1 MRRVLCL
8 FALAA
13 VGGGLAACALVSGIN
28 GFTEMGLDASA
39 TTVTKPADARPDSPS
54 MTGTDDSPS
63 EDDTNEEPPPV
74 DDADDTGDA
83 GDASDGAPGDESVAD
98 GPTGADVDAEP
109 APEDAGDA
117 APPPTDAGDG
127 GSPLDAGDGG
137 CSMPVIHANGLG
149 QFFSDCVP
157 LGTYNAA
164 QAAKAC
170 AAAGAGACSPN
181 TVLCGNAD
189 MECTTTANTCM
200 CWTYAGTT
208 AGRARASGAG
218 VVCQCPT
225 ATDPLWN

>member
-1 MRRVLCL
+1 MRRVLSL
-8 FALAA
+8 LAFAAG
-13 VGGGLAACALVSGIN
+13 GGGLAACALVSGIN

-39 TTVTKPADARPDSPS
+39 TTVTKPPDANADAPS
-54 MTGTDDSPS
+54 VTSTDDSS
-63 EDDTNEEPPPV
+63 SQDDASEEPPSA
-74 DDADDTGDA
+74 DDADDAASDA
-83 GDASDGAPGDESVAD
+83 GDGAPGDESVAD
-98 GPTGADVDAEP
+98 APTGADADAQTG
-109 APEDAGDA
+109 PEDASDA

-137 CSMPVIHANGLG
+137 CSLPVVHANGLG

-181 TVLCGNAD
+181 TALCGNAD
-189 MECTTTANTCM
+189 MDCTTTANTCM
-200 CWTYAGTT
+200 CWTYAGST

-218 VVCQCPT
+218 PICQCPT
-225 ATDPLWN
+225 ATDPPWD